1 MVNKAISEV
10 VLKKWYDSCK
20 YHLDCNQE
28 QRIKIEQEIKQKK
41 IDVPFLLAH
50 EFLFLLCNTTDRLEL
65 IRRVHQPELVSVKGN
80 INNWELTNKSSGSHQ
95 VTHIHL
101 LGQTAFVNQAPHILI
116 TNTLNKEAE
125 EKNIK
130 VIGAK
135 KTMVE
140 ELKEKAKQQA
150 NQSQSMISTKNSK
163 NKSSQQGKLQE
174 LEVSHL

>member
-65 IRRVHQPELVSVKGN
+65 IRRVH
-80 INNWELTNKSSGSHQ
+80 
-95 VTHIHL
+95 
-101 LGQTAFVNQAPHILI
+101 
-116 TNTLNKEAE
+116 
-125 EKNIK
+125 
-130 VIGAK
+130 
-135 KTMVE
+135 
-140 ELKEKAKQQA
+140 
-150 NQSQSMISTKNSK
+150 
-163 NKSSQQGKLQE
+163 
-174 LEVSHL
+174 